1 MSSSLERASHDFYV
15 PADGAFTTSLVEE
28 ELEPDIKRT
37 GSFEIARQFQEARI
51 SISKSNRTGTAT
63 EEDEKFNK
71 LRHIDEHII
80 PLEDLLA
87 RYDSDPSNGLTSA
100 KAAANLARDGPNSI
114 SPPAPT
120 PQIIVYL
127 GRLTAG
133 FSSLMWI
140 GAFLCIIA
148 YFLNS
153 EDKSNLYL
161 AIVLVITVVV
171 TATFEHI
178 QDAKASRVMDKF
190 KNMVPQ
196 VAIVIRDGKRSDFD
210 ASKLVVGDLVEL
222 SIGNKVPADV
232 RVIESSN
239 LKVDNS
245 SLTGETD
252 PQARSTET
260 TDDNPLETKN
270 LAFYSTSIIEGNGL
284 GIVVNTGDRT
294 IIGQIANLACATSGG
309 DTPIRKEIKRFVH
322 IISFFAIIMGCFFFF
337 VGLIYFD
344 IVTDIIYC
352 IGITVANVPEGLT
365 ATVTLLL
372 TLGSKRMAKKKVL
385 VKNLESVETLGSTTT
400 ICSDKTGTLTQNKM
414 TVMHLWVDDEIH
426 TTNSV
431 TTSASY
437 DTRSAAFLGVVQSC
451 SLCTNAR
458 FKNSDVE
465 DEGKLTI
472 MRDVTGDGSE
482 CALVKFVHEI
492 RPLESARAAS
502 PRVTQIPFNSTNK
515 FHVSV
520 HKEEG
525 IDDGFLMLMK
535 GAPERVIARC
545 SKILINGVEEDLDDH
560 WMARFQKAYDELGGK
575 GERVLGHCKRR
586 LDLPDDFQFD
596 PDGPNFPLDGMV
608 FTGLTALIDP
618 PRAAVPQA
626 VLTCRGAGIQVVM
639 VTGDHPITAAAIARQ
654 VNILDHDDITASD
667 FAKQNGLSLESVI
680 DQGPTEGG
688 ATAIVVAGSELLEM
702 SDETLDKVIKFPHI
716 VFARTSPEQ
725 KLQIVSAFQ
734 RRGEIVAVTGDG
746 VNDSPALKKADIGVA
761 MGITGSEVSQEAAD
775 MILLDDNF
783 ASIVKGIE
791 EGRLI
796 FDNLK
801 KSIAYVLTHAAPEIM
816 PFFCFLLIRLPI
828 PLTTMLVLCIDL
840 GSDMVPAISLAHEPA
855 ESNIMKRKPRNPQK
869 DHLVGAVLMCF
880 SYLQMGMIEFIGTM
894 YAYFVVFGDFGFSPL
909 SLVGGAKYFTTEYE
923 DETILFGNRRYT
935 YDERINANMNANT
948 AVFVA
953 IVIMQ
958 WGNVIACKTRFL
970 SLFQQGMR
978 NKMLTLGMMFNFF
991 IIIIV
996 TYCPGI
1002 DVILGSRPLHPRHL
1016 LPAIPFS
1023 IALVCYDEMRK
1034 FFIRKYP
1041 GGWVERRTLY

>member
-1 MSSSLERASHDFYV
+1 
-15 PADGAFTTSLVEE
+15 
-28 ELEPDIKRT
+28 
-37 GSFEIARQFQEARI
+37 
-51 SISKSNRTGTAT
+51 
-63 EEDEKFNK
+63 
-71 LRHIDEHII
+71 
-80 PLEDLLA
+80 
-87 RYDSDPSNGLTSA
+87 
-100 KAAANLARDGPNSI
+100 
-114 SPPAPT
+114 
-120 PQIIVYL
+120 
-127 GRLTAG
+127 
-133 FSSLMWI
+133 
-140 GAFLCIIA
+140 
-148 YFLNS
+148 
-153 EDKSNLYL
+153 
-161 AIVLVITVVV
+161 
-171 TATFEHI
+171 
-178 QDAKASRVMDKF
+178 
-190 KNMVPQ
+190 
-196 VAIVIRDGKRSDFD
+196 
-210 ASKLVVGDLVEL
+210 
-222 SIGNKVPADV
+222 
-232 RVIESSN
+232 
-239 LKVDNS
+239 
-245 SLTGETD
+245 
-252 PQARSTET
+252 
-260 TDDNPLETKN
+260 
-270 LAFYSTSIIEGNGL
+270 
-284 GIVVNTGDRT
+284 
-294 IIGQIANLACATSGG
+294 
-309 DTPIRKEIKRFVH
+309 
-322 IISFFAIIMGCFFFF
+322 
-337 VGLIYFD
+337 
-344 IVTDIIYC
+344 
-352 IGITVANVPEGLT
+352 
-365 ATVTLLL
+365 
-372 TLGSKRMAKKKVL
+372 
-385 VKNLESVETLGSTTT
+385 
-400 ICSDKTGTLTQNKM
+400 
-414 TVMHLWVDDEIH
+414 MHLWIDDEIH

-458 FKNSDVE
+458 FKNSDEE

-482 CALVKFVHEI
+482 CALIKFVHEI

-525 IDDGFLMLMK
+525 INHGFLMLMK

-560 WMARFQKAYDELGGK
+560 WMARFQTAYDELGGK

-586 LDLPDDFQFD
+586 LDLPDDFHFD
-596 PDGPNFPLDGMV
+596 PDGLNFPLDEMV

-626 VLTCRGAGIQVVM
+626 VLTCREAGIQVVM

-654 VNILDHDDITASD
+654 VNILDHDDIIASD

-746 VNDSPALKKADIGVA
+746 VNDSPALKKADIGIA

-801 KSIAYVLTHAAPEIM
+801 KSIAYILSHAAPEIL
-816 PFFCFLLIRLPI
+816 PFICFFLIRIPI

-840 GSDMVPAISLAHEPA
+840 GSDMLPAIALAHEPA
-855 ESNIMKRKPRNPQK
+855 EANIMKRKPRNAQK

-880 SYLQMGMIEFIGTM
+880 SYLQMGIFEFLGCM
-894 YAYFVVFGDFGFSPL
+894 YAYFVVFGDFGFPPM
-909 SLVGGAKYFTTEYE
+909 SLIGSADKFTSAYE
-923 DETILFGNRRYT
+923 NSSEMFGSRLFT
-935 YDERINANMNANT
+935 YDERMNALANANT

-953 IVIMQ
+953 IVVAQ
-958 WGNVIACKTRFL
+958 WANVVACKTRFL
-970 SLFQQGMR
+970 SIADQGMT
-978 NKMLTLGMMFNFF
+978 NKMLNFGMIFNA
-991 IIIIV
+991 ILILVIA
-996 TYCPGI
+996 YCPLA
-1002 DVILGSRPLHPRHL
+1002 DVVLGSRPLHPRHF
-1016 LPAIPFS
+1016 LPAIPFACAM
-1023 IALVCYDEMRK
+1023 ILYDEVRK
-1034 FFIRKYP
+1034 YLIRKYP